1 MKILAAP
8 IIHARTKNVD
18 FRTRFLVRPADFSEA
33 ASENVRSY
41 VLNSTAYFE
50 LAGSQGRRLVLCDD
64 THVITGVSM
73 DISRLSSA
81 CGKKSDYCQEKKG
94 RSNFAFI
101 GLVFL
106 KKEIRQA
113 FDVPLT
119 VLFDVYEKYM
129 KLRWEEPDAPASYE
143 PMKASYELFELP
155 EARRVSDLEV
165 AKLPPKKCV
174 IELEAEQTDA
184 IAARVILEMGK
195 NPGFCRAFCSDMP
208 NAASVIK
215 SRFDLVT
222 SQNAENIRQ
231 QLLKKEL
238 EERAE
243 ASAEAAGPKLLR
255 HPVAAVKKA
264 LSKEETRESAE
275 KIIRFGKWA
284 VAVIGAVAVVLMSRD
299 SEKDTG
305 EWR

>member
-18 FRTRFLVRPADFSEA
+18 FRTRFLVRPEDFTDA
-33 ASENVRSY
+33 VSENVRSY

-50 LAGSQGRRLVLCDD
+50 LAGPQGRRLVLCDEA
-64 THVITGVSM
+64 HVITGVSM

-81 CGKKSDYCQEKKG
+81 CGRKSDYCQEGKG

-101 GLVFL
+101 GLVFP

-113 FDVPLT
+113 FDVPLQ
-119 VLFDVYEKYM
+119 VLLDLYEKYM

-143 PMKASYELFELP
+143 PTKASYELFELP

-174 IELEAEQTDA
+174 IELDAEQTEA

-195 NPGFCRAFCSDMP
+195 NPEFCRAFCSDMP

-215 SRFDLVT
+215 GRFDLVT
-222 SQNAENIRQ
+222 SQNAESIRQ
-231 QLLKKEL
+231 QLLKKAL
-238 EERAE
+238 EERTK
-243 ASAEAAGPKLLR
+243 ASAEAVRPKPWR

-264 LSKEETRESAE
+264 WRKEKTRESAE

-284 VAVIGAVAVVLMSRD
+284 VAIIGTVAVVLMSRD
-299 SEKDTG
+299 SEKDPG